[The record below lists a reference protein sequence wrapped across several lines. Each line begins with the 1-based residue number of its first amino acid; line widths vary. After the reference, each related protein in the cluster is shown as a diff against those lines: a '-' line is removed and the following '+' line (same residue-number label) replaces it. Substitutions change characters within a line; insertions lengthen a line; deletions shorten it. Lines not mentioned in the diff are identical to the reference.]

1 MLTRFDKLKQ
11 VTSYKTPPYSLII
24 KKGAIKM
31 INLKKQPFANL
42 TKKEFPKGKKVNI
55 NLKKHNKTN

>member
-1 MLTRFDKLKQ
+1 
-11 VTSYKTPPYSLII
+11 
-24 KKGAIKM
+24 M